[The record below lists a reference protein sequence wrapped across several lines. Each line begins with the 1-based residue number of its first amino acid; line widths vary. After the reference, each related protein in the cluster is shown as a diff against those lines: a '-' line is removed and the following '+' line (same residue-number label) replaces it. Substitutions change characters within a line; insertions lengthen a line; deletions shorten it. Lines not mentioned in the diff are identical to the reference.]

1 MSIYLGREGYVQLT
15 RIAET
20 DEYVR
25 GVLTP
30 NDVNV
35 SERRFSFNFSTSAF
49 ITGDRIELGTQDLSN
64 LVLIQNHSFP
74 DALVYVNVDDAG
86 GIRLFDT
93 FEQAVNG
100 DINDALPLERDTGN
114 QNIRARTRDPGF
126 NFISQVYK
134 YEITTSRD
142 SVNVT
147 ALGKSFRENYS
158 NGLISGQGS
167 LSCFWEYKNTL
178 GDDKVGGK
186 DEVPNYMAK
195 LLLRLKQGSV
205 FLGRF
210 VIFDDKRGHKIF
222 YSMRCVVTNVAIQAG
237 TRDEIIETEIN
248 FVTSGP
254 ISLKVSQDFGSLLLE
269 DSSKLLAEDS
279 TQILGDPEAP

>member
-35 SERRFSFNFSTSAF
+35 SERRFSFNFSSSVF

-222 YSMRCVVTNVAIQAG
+222 YQMRCVVTNVAIQAG
-237 TRDEIIETEIN
+237 TREEIIETEIN

>member
-142 SVNVT
+142 SVDVT
-147 ALGKSFRENYS
+147 DLGKSFRENYS

-205 FLGRF
+205 FRGRF
-210 VIFDDKRGHKIF
+210 VIFDDKRGHKVF
-222 YSMRCVVTNVAIQAG
+222 YQMRCVVTNVAIQAG

>member
-35 SERRFSFNFSTSAF
+35 SERRFSFDFSSSVF

-142 SVNVT
+142 SVDVT

-205 FLGRF
+205 FRGRF

-222 YSMRCVVTNVAIQAG
+222 YQMRCVVTNVAIQAG

>member
-1 MSIYLGREGYVQLT
+1 MSIYLGREGYVQLK

-25 GVLTP
+25 SVLTP

-35 SERRFSFNFSTSAF
+35 SERRFSFSFTASVF
-49 ITGDRIELGTQDLSN
+49 ITGDRIELGTQDFSN

-114 QNIRARTRDPGF
+114 QNIRARTRDPGL

-142 SVNVT
+142 SVDVT
-147 ALGKSFRENYS
+147 DLGKSFRENYS

-210 VIFDDKRGHKIF
+210 IIFDDKKEHKI
-222 YSMRCVVTNVAIQAG
+222 YYQMRCVVTNVAIQAG

-248 FVTSGP
+248 FVTSGS
-254 ISLKVSQDFGSLLLE
+254 IALKVSQDFGSLLLE

-279 TQILGDPEAP
+279 TQILGDPDAP

>member
-35 SERRFSFNFSTSAF
+35 SERRFSFNFSSSVF

-142 SVNVT
+142 SVDVT
-147 ALGKSFRENYS
+147 DLGKSFRENYS

-222 YSMRCVVTNVAIQAG
+222 YQMRCVVTNVAIQAG

-254 ISLKVSQDFGSLLLE
+254 ISLKVSQDFGALLLE

-279 TQILGDPEAP
+279 TQILGDPDAP

>member
-1 MSIYLGREGYVQLT
+1 MSIYLGREGYVQLR

-142 SVNVT
+142 SVDVT
-147 ALGKSFRENYS
+147 ALGKFFRENYS

-222 YSMRCVVTNVAIQAG
+222 YEMRCVVTNVAIQAG

>member
-35 SERRFSFNFSTSAF
+35 SERRFSFNFSSSVF

-222 YSMRCVVTNVAIQAG
+222 YQMRCVVTNVAIQAG

>member
-1 MSIYLGREGYVQLT
+1 MSIYLGREGYVQLR

-142 SVNVT
+142 SVDVT
-147 ALGKSFRENYS
+147 ALGKFFRENYS

-222 YSMRCVVTNVAIQAG
+222 YQMRCVVTNVAIQAG
-237 TRDEIIETEIN
+237 TREEIIETEIN

>member
-35 SERRFSFNFSTSAF
+35 SERRFSFSFSTSAF

-114 QNIRARTRDPGF
+114 QNIRARTRDPGL

-142 SVNVT
+142 SVDVT
-147 ALGKSFRENYS
+147 DLGKSFRENYS

-205 FLGRF
+205 FRGRF

>member
-142 SVNVT
+142 SVDVT

-205 FLGRF
+205 FRGRF

-222 YSMRCVVTNVAIQAG
+222 YQMRCVVTNVAIQAG

>member
-114 QNIRARTRDPGF
+114 QNIRARTRDPGL

-142 SVNVT
+142 SVDVT
-147 ALGKSFRENYS
+147 DLGKSFRENYS

-205 FLGRF
+205 FRGRF

-222 YSMRCVVTNVAIQAG
+222 YQMRCVVTNVAIQAG

>member
-142 SVNVT
+142 SVDVT
-147 ALGKSFRENYS
+147 ALGKFFRENYS

-222 YSMRCVVTNVAIQAG
+222 YQMRCVVTNVAIQAG

>member
-1 MSIYLGREGYVQLT
+1 MSIYLGREGYVQLK

-25 GVLTP
+25 SVLTP

-35 SERRFSFNFSTSAF
+35 SERRFSFSFTASVF
-49 ITGDRIELGTQDLSN
+49 ITGDRIELGTQDFSN

-114 QNIRARTRDPGF
+114 QNIRARTRDPGL

-142 SVNVT
+142 SVDVT
-147 ALGKSFRENYS
+147 DLGRSFRENYS

-210 VIFDDKRGHKIF
+210 IIFDDKKGHKI
-222 YSMRCVVTNVAIQAG
+222 YYQMRCVVTNVAIQAG

-248 FVTSGP
+248 FVTSGS
-254 ISLKVSQDFGSLLLE
+254 IALRVSQDFGSLLLE

-279 TQILGDPEAP
+279 TQILGDPDAP

>member
-1 MSIYLGREGYVQLT
+1 MSIYLGREGYVQLK

-35 SERRFSFNFSTSAF
+35 SERRFSFSFSVSVF
-49 ITGDRIELGTQDLSN
+49 ITGDRIELGTQDFSN

-114 QNIRARTRDPGF
+114 QNIRARTRDPAL

-142 SVNVT
+142 SVDVT
-147 ALGKSFRENYS
+147 DLGKSFRENYS

-195 LLLRLKQGSV
+195 LLLRLRQGSV

-210 VIFDDKRGHKIF
+210 IIFDDKKGHKI
-222 YSMRCVVTNVAIQAG
+222 YYQMRCVVTNVAIQAG

-248 FVTSGP
+248 FVTSGS
-254 ISLKVSQDFGSLLLE
+254 IALKVSQDFGSLLLE

-279 TQILGDPEAP
+279 TQILGDPDAP

>member
-35 SERRFSFNFSTSAF
+35 SERRFSFNFSSSVF

-147 ALGKSFRENYS
+147 TLGKFFRENYS

-205 FLGRF
+205 FRGRF

-222 YSMRCVVTNVAIQAG
+222 YQMRCVVTNVAIQAG

>member
-35 SERRFSFNFSTSAF
+35 SERRFSFNFSSSVF

-142 SVNVT
+142 SVDVT
-147 ALGKSFRENYS
+147 DLGKSFRENYS

-222 YSMRCVVTNVAIQAG
+222 YQMRCVVTNVAIQAG

>member
-142 SVNVT
+142 SVDVT

-205 FLGRF
+205 FRGRF

-222 YSMRCVVTNVAIQAG
+222 YEMRCVVTNVAIQAG
-237 TRDEIIETEIN
+237 TREEIIETEIN

>member
-1 MSIYLGREGYVQLT
+1 MSIYLGREGYVQLK

-25 GVLTP
+25 RVLTP

-35 SERRFSFNFSTSAF
+35 SERRFSFSFTASVF
-49 ITGDRIELGTQDLSN
+49 ITGDRIELGTQDFSN

-114 QNIRARTRDPGF
+114 QNIRARTRDPGL

-142 SVNVT
+142 SVDVT
-147 ALGKSFRENYS
+147 DLGRSFRENYS

-195 LLLRLKQGSV
+195 LLLRLRQGSV

-210 VIFDDKRGHKIF
+210 IIFDDKKGHKI
-222 YSMRCVVTNVAIQAG
+222 YYQMRCVVTNVAIQAG

-248 FVTSGP
+248 FVTSGS
-254 ISLKVSQDFGSLLLE
+254 IALKVSQDFGSLLLE

-279 TQILGDPEAP
+279 TQILGDPDAP

>member
-1 MSIYLGREGYVQLT
+1 MSIYLGREGYVQLR

-142 SVNVT
+142 SVDVT
-147 ALGKSFRENYS
+147 ALGKFFRENYS

-222 YSMRCVVTNVAIQAG
+222 YEMRCVVTNVAIQAG
-237 TRDEIIETEIN
+237 TREEIIETEIN
-248 FVTSGP
+248 FVTSGR

>member
-1 MSIYLGREGYVQLT
+1 MSIYLGREGYVQLK

-20 DEYVR
+20 DKYVR

-35 SERRFSFNFSTSAF
+35 SERRFSFSFTASVF
-49 ITGDRIELGTQDLSN
+49 ITGDRIELGTQDFSN

-114 QNIRARTRDPGF
+114 QNIRARTRDPGL

-142 SVNVT
+142 SVDVT
-147 ALGKSFRENYS
+147 DLGKSFRENYS

-210 VIFDDKRGHKIF
+210 IIFDDKKGHKI
-222 YSMRCVVTNVAIQAG
+222 YYQMRCVVTNVAIQAG

-248 FVTSGP
+248 FVTSGS
-254 ISLKVSQDFGSLLLE
+254 IALRVSQDFGSLLLE

-279 TQILGDPEAP
+279 TQILGDPDAP

>member
-35 SERRFSFNFSTSAF
+35 SERRFSFNFSSSVF

-205 FLGRF
+205 FRGRF

-222 YSMRCVVTNVAIQAG
+222 YQMRCVVTNVAIQAG
-237 TRDEIIETEIN
+237 TREEIIETEIN

>member
-1 MSIYLGREGYVQLT
+1 MSIYLGREGYVQLK
-15 RIAET
+15 RIAENN
-20 DEYVR
+20 EYVR
-25 GVLTP
+25 SVLTP

-35 SERRFSFNFSTSAF
+35 SERRFSFSFPTSVF

-64 LVLIQNHSFP
+64 LVLIQNHNFP

-114 QNIRARTRDPGF
+114 QDIQARTRDPGV
-126 NFISQVYK
+126 NFIAQVYK

-142 SVNVT
+142 SVDVT
-147 ALGKSFRENYS
+147 DLGKSFRENYS

-210 VIFDDKRGHKIF
+210 VIFDDKKGHKIF
-222 YSMRCVVTNVAIQAG
+222 YQMRCVVTNVAIQAG
-237 TRDEIIETEIN
+237 TRNEIIETEIN
-248 FVTSGP
+248 FVTSGS

>member
-35 SERRFSFNFSTSAF
+35 SERRFSFNFSSSVF

-114 QNIRARTRDPGF
+114 QNIRARTRDPGL

-142 SVNVT
+142 SVDVT

-205 FLGRF
+205 FRGRF

-222 YSMRCVVTNVAIQAG
+222 YQMRCVVTNVAIQAG